1 MEEIIPPLP
10 PNSMLRHRIWK
21 FAWVGNGPCK
31 STLKLGGRGISFF
44 DNAFKFMSD
53 EASLGRFNQ
62 PPTLAFA
69 VEAYGEV
76 GIISSIYR

>member
-1 MEEIIPPLP
+1 MEEIIPPSAPKFNVAP
-10 PNSMLRHRIWK
+10 PHLEVC
-21 FAWVGNGPCK
+21 VGGEWPVQVNIEV
-31 STLKLGGRGISFF
+31 GGRGISFF